1 MNIAPGIR
9 KCSLATLQSCSLC
22 KHCLNH
28 TLRNSDCA
36 AGNCLVCVC
45 IKMVSLAP
53 GRGRREGGSCPL
65 APVLSV
71 CITYLWWIRHIAIDY
86 RKITKIRQI
95 SMIWDKDTIEWR
107 EWKNLMLL
115 GNCVLLSRVVANNP
129 HSIIT
134 VALFSSLRV
143 SLEHILASLSD
154 PDTFKHLGSY
164 FISAEFGWWV
174 AVLT

>member
-1 MNIAPGIR
+1 MFARYTSILLPLQTLSESHTPEQR
-9 KCSLATLQSCSLC
+9 LCSWKLS
-22 KHCLNH
+22 
-28 TLRNSDCA
+28 R
-36 AGNCLVCVC
+36 VCMY
-45 IKMVSLAP
+45 KNGQLAP

-65 APVLSV
+65 APFLSV
-71 CITYLWWIRHIAIDY
+71 CITYDY
-86 RKITKIRQI
+86 RKMTKIRQI

-115 GNCVLLSRVVANNP
+115 GNGVLLSRVVANNP
-129 HSIIT
+129 HSTIT

-143 SLEHILASLSD
+143 SLEYILASLSD